1 MDNIIDINFGSI
13 DVYDFLNAVIAVI
26 FAALMAFVTTP
37 IVRVL
42 AHKINAIDVPKDDR
56 RMHKKPVPRL
66 GGLAIFFSF
75 VFSVF
80 LFYGVS
86 NFTLSMIG
94 GAFIIIIIGILDDV
108 FRIRAIIKFVVQIA
122 AAGLVVWQGGVL
134 IERINIFDIYIHFGI
149 FSIPLTI
156 LWIVGLINAVN
167 LIDGLDGLACGIS
180 SISAVSLLIVTILLG
195 DFKSAL
201 LVAIL
206 AGSCIGFLPFNRNP
220 AKIIMGDTGA
230 MFLGFILAVTSI
242 QGLFKTQAVIT
253 FIIPFLI
260 LGVPIFDTVF
270 AIMRRILTGRHP
282 FSADR
287 GHLHHRLID
296 MGFNQK
302 QTVQILYA
310 VSALLGVSSIMLVTQ
325 QILYAIIIMV
335 VSLGISV
342 ATWIIFKDDQMKIE
356 SGLIPEKE
364 DKSENIKEVEAEVK
378 TENDSDNG
386 GDNNISLS
394 KSETNKNKKSA
405 NGKKKIK
412 SKN

>member
-1 MDNIIDINFGSI
+1 
-13 DVYDFLNAVIAVI
+13 
-26 FAALMAFVTTP
+26 
-37 IVRVL
+37 
-42 AHKINAIDVPKDDR
+42 
-56 RMHKKPVPRL
+56 
-66 GGLAIFFSF
+66 
-75 VFSVF
+75 
-80 LFYGVS
+80 
-86 NFTLSMIG
+86 
-94 GAFIIIIIGILDDV
+94 
-108 FRIRAIIKFVVQIA
+108 
-122 AAGLVVWQGGVL
+122 
-134 IERINIFDIYIHFGI
+134 
-149 FSIPLTI
+149 
-156 LWIVGLINAVN
+156 
-167 LIDGLDGLACGIS
+167 
-180 SISAVSLLIVTILLG
+180 
-195 DFKSAL
+195 
-201 LVAIL
+201 
-206 AGSCIGFLPFNRNP
+206 
-220 AKIIMGDTGA
+220 
-230 MFLGFILAVTSI
+230 
-242 QGLFKTQAVIT
+242 
-253 FIIPFLI
+253 
-260 LGVPIFDTVF
+260 
-270 AIMRRILTGRHP
+270 
-282 FSADR
+282 
-287 GHLHHRLID
+287 